1 MELTIEQ
8 KQIIALSQTMK
19 NNEILAIQACAG
31 SGKTSTL
38 REIALANPNAKFLYL
53 AFNKA
58 IVVESKSKFPKNVEV
73 RTIHSIAF
81 AFAKEKL
88 GTFRPTNKLN
98 RFDLEEVLEFED
110 KKDAFDVLKIF
121 DSFLKSDK
129 SLQDSLKDK
138 AIIEFLYE
146 STLKRKL
153 PITHN
158 FYLKFYQLSKD
169 KHLDYDFILLD
180 EAQDT
185 NQTMIKV
192 FLDND
197 CKKILVGDSFQNIYG
212 FNNSINAFEIV
223 KANHYTTLSKSFR
236 CKQPILDYANFLLDR
251 FSDKSFKA
259 MTSGFVESNQKSE
272 TKAFIARTNAGIVR
286 FIDKLEFFTDSPQ
299 NICLLKEPEKI
310 FAPLWAIIHFKNAKF
325 DLISNEYA
333 YIKQFT
339 STKEL
344 YKYINE
350 AKDLELLGALN
361 LLKENLDLN
370 KTTKLANQL
379 FQNKQAKIFITNA
392 HQSKGL
398 EWDSVELIDDFPNL
412 YDKMI
417 ALSTIDDFNKKQKK
431 SKEFEQELNLFY
443 VAITR
448 AKKKLIDNTAN
459 LSLFK
464 SQIKDNTISFGNL
477 HTRIPKEVMIESKQE
492 KPQDN
497 SQIYKEKYKEKMIHR
512 HYR

>member
-1 MELTIEQ
+1 MELTDEQ
-8 KQIIALSQTMK
+8 KQIIALSQTMQ

-58 IVVESKSKFPKNVEV
+58 IVVESKAKFPKNVEV

-81 AFAKEKL
+81 AFTKEKL

-110 KKDAFDVLKIF
+110 KKDAFGVLKIF

-129 SLQDSLKDK
+129 SLQDLLKDK

-146 STLKRKL
+146 STLKHKL

-158 FYLKFYQLSKD
+158 FYLKFYQLSND

-212 FNNSINAFEIV
+212 FNDSINAFEVV
-223 KANHYTTLSKSFR
+223 KANHYPTLSKSFR
-236 CKQPILDYANFLLDR
+236 CKQQILDYANLLLST
-251 FSDKSFKA
+251 FSTKTFTK
-259 MTSGFVESNQKSE
+259 MTSGFVENPKDSLES
-272 TKAFIARTNAGIVR
+272 KAFITRTNAGIIKLIHSLDN
-286 FIDKLEFFTDSPQ
+286 IDDF
-299 NICLLKEPEKI
+299 CLLKEPNKI

-325 DLISNEYA
+325 EFIPKEYA
-333 YIKQFT
+333 YLKKIK
-339 STKEL
+339 SSKEF
-344 YKYINE
+344 YAYILNSN
-350 AKDLELLGALN
+350 DLELQNAFKLLN
-361 LLKENLDLN
+361 YDMDLVELTKKAN
-370 KTTKLANQL
+370 KL
-379 FQNKQAKIFITNA
+379 FYNKNATNFILNA

-398 EWDSVELIDDFPNL
+398 EWDSVELSDDFPNL
-412 YDKMI
+412 FALQKRASDSPKMQEI
-417 ALSTIDDFNKKQKK
+417 L
-431 SKEFEQELNLFY
+431 EQELHLFY

-448 AKKKLIDNTAN
+448 AKKELIDN
-459 LSLFK
+459 S
-464 SQIKDNTISFGNL
+464 
-477 HTRIPKEVMIESKQE
+477 P
-492 KPQDN
+492 N
-497 SQIYKEKYKEKMIHR
+497 SAFYK
-512 HYR
+512 

>member
-1 MELTIEQ
+1 MELTDEQ
-8 KQIIALSQTMK
+8 KQIIALSQTMQ

-38 REIALANPNAKFLYL
+38 REIALANPNARFLYL

-73 RTIHSIAF
+73 KTIHSLAYNYTRSKIGDF
-81 AFAKEKL
+81 KPEGKL
-88 GTFRPTNKLN
+88 TYFHLKDIIDFVGGYKDCALA
-98 RFDLEEVLEFED
+98 LKVFED
-110 KKDAFDVLKIF
+110 
-121 DSFLKSDK
+121 FLKSNKTFD
-129 SLQDSLKDK
+129 DSFSNKEVIKVLFD
-138 AIIEFLYE
+138 L
-146 STLKRKL
+146 TLNREI

-158 FYLKFYQLSKD
+158 FYLKLYQMTDD
-169 KHLDYDFILLD
+169 KQLNYDFILLD

-185 NQTMIKV
+185 NEVMLSV
-192 FLDND
+192 FLRNH

-477 HTRIPKEVMIESKQE
+477 HTRIPKENMIANKQE

-497 SQIYKEKYKEKMIHR
+497 SQIYKEKIMYKK